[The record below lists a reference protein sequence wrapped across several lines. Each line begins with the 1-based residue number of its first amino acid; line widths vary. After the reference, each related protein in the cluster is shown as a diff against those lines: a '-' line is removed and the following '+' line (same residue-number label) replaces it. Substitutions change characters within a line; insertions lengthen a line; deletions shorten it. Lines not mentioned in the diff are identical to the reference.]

1 MTHPVRG
8 AIFWWLEARAK
19 SAVKKWCERHKKH
32 HMVHTDY
39 RQHHTNRKHQ
49 SSAQRFA
56 AHLNAQKHVPSLKN
70 RLADTSD
77 TATKKVRQ
85 NVSSNPQVAFECVF
99 SGRACGH
106 HSADETPA
114 HTHNKTT
121 RRLCSQA
128 VKAVLWVTAAA
139 QERVILLSGI
149 GSRKRHL
156 DVLPND

>member
-56 AHLNAQKHVPSLKN
+56 AHLNAQKHVPSLKIGLLIPATPPQK
-70 RLADTSD
+70 RFAKTSVQTRKSPLSAFLADGHEGIILLMRHPPTH
-77 TATKKVRQ
+77 TIKLRAGC
-85 NVSSNPQVAFECVF
+85 VAKL
-99 SGRACGH
+99 S
-106 HSADETPA
+106 
-114 HTHNKTT
+114 
-121 RRLCSQA
+121 RLCS
-128 VKAVLWVTAAA
+128 
-139 QERVILLSGI
+139 
-149 GSRKRHL
+149 GSLQRRRKESFCSRE
-156 DVLPND
+156 